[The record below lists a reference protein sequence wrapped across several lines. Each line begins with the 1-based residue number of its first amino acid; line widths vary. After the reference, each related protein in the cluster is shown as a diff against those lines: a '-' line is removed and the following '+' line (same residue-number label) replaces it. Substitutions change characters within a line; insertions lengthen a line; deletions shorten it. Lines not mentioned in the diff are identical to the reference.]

1 MEQQIPLPPT
11 PPPPRPSSPPEIVK
25 GFDTSRTENTTL
37 KSLQDGLI
45 YSGTEATHVLNPER
59 FRLVFELS
67 TSYIT
72 A

>member
-1 MEQQIPLPPT
+1 MEQQIPLPP
-11 PPPPRPSSPPEIVK
+11 PPPSSPPEIVK

-37 KSLQDGLI
+37 KSLEDGLI